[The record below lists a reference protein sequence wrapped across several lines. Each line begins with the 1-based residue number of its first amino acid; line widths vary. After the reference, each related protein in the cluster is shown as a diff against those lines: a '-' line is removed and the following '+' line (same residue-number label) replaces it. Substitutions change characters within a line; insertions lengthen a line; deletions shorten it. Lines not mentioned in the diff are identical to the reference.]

1 MQNLPKKIFE
11 TEEIDTHFSAI
22 IKTVGE
28 KVKSGHFEMAVA
40 AIFVGMPDS
49 D

>member
-1 MQNLPKKIFE
+1 MQNLPKNVFE
-11 TEEIDTHFSAI
+11 TKEIDTHFSAI
-22 IKTVGE
+22 IKTGEE
-28 KVKSGHFEMAVA
+28 KVKIGHFETAVA